1 MTDEILTIPQADKY
15 CAVSR
20 WTLRNF
26 VRSGELKVSR
36 TPGGHYRIHKSDL
49 ESFIYKKGIYP
60 LAYNR
65 SLGKKILIVDDDRM
79 IRDILTQILSRK
91 GYRIETAADGFDAGF
106 KIKGFMPGL
115 IILDL
120 MMPGLDGFEVCR
132 RVKEKSEI
140 SHIKILI
147 ITGYD
152 TKENMDRIMATGA
165 DDYMAKPLDKGS
177 LLKHVEG
184 LLNQKRPDHI
194 SSRNLTKER

>member
-1 MTDEILTIPQADKY
+1 MTEKILTIPQAAKY
-15 CAVSR
+15 CAISR

-36 TPGGHYRIHKSDL
+36 TPGGHYRIHQSDL
-49 ESFIYKKGIYP
+49 ESFIYEKGVYP
-60 LAYNR
+60 LAHNR
-65 SLGKKILIVDDDRM
+65 FLDKKILIVDDDPL
-79 IRDILTQILSRK
+79 IRDMFTQILSRK
-91 GYRIETAADGFDAGF
+91 GYQVETAADGFDAGF

-140 SHIKILI
+140 AHIKILA

-152 TKENMDRIMATGA
+152 TKENRDRIMAAGA
-165 DDYMAKPLDKGS
+165 DDYLAKPLGKS
-177 LLKHVEG
+177 ILLQKVEN
-184 LLNQKRPDHI
+184 LLNQKWSNH
-194 SSRNLTKER
+194 TG